1 MRRSVKR
8 RIGAKCL
15 RQPQSLFN
23 ERSMMLANCASIK
36 LKVTLVLTALTFFT
50 MSANAQSTPAPAANS
65 DKPTVAA
72 QGPRPVNQENK
83 VADDPPKP
91 NDLESQV
98 AAVKAENEAFR
109 ESLRKM
115 EEQQKVL
122 LEIMDRLQRKLDGV
136 PIADVSRTAQLPG
149 AAQGAEASTQSA
161 VAPEAVVLSP
171 PVSPA
176 QPKPADDDHYEDG
189 IIIWRNSD
197 DAKVPFLLRFNN
209 NTQIRYLNTVNSP
222 DTFTDHLGV
231 VREVHRRNDITVNR
245 SMFILGGYMF
255 SKKLQYSLTVW
266 TSAGAASIVVAGNI
280 GYRFNKALTITG

>member
-1 MRRSVKR
+1 MRKSSVAAAVRRRLKMSKR
-8 RIGAKCL
+8 R
-15 RQPQSLFN
+15 
-23 ERSMMLANCASIK
+23 ASITTT
-36 LKVTLVLTALTFFT
+36 VTLALTLLSI
-50 MSANAQSTPAPAANS
+50 SASGQSAPTQAGNS
-65 DKPTVAA
+65 DKPTVAV

-122 LEIMDRLQRKLDGV
+122 LEMVDRLQRKLDGV
-136 PIADVSRTAQLPG
+136 PIADVSGSAQPPG
-149 AAQGAEASTQSA
+149 SAKEAETSA
-161 VAPEAVVLSP
+161 APEAAVLSP
-171 PVSPA
+171 SVSPA
-176 QPKPADDDHYEDG
+176 QPKPADDDRYEDG
-189 IIIWRNSD
+189 IVIWRNSD

-280 GYRFNKALTITG
+280 GWRFNKALTITGGYTGVPGS